1 MLAALKNTFRPEF
14 LNRIDETVVFSPL
27 DGDALMRIA
36 SLLTAE
42 VAERME
48 GLGYSL
54 SFTEAAISRIAREG
68 ETSEYG
74 ARPLRRAVIR
84 LIEEPLSTGI
94 LEGKYQEGASLLC
107 DAEGEEMV
115 IRRVDEA

>member
-1 MLAALKNTFRPEF
+1 M
-14 LNRIDETVVFSPL
+14 
-27 DGDALMRIA
+27 
-36 SLLTAE
+36 
-42 VAERME
+42 
-48 GLGYSL
+48 
-54 SFTEAAISRIAREG
+54 
-68 ETSEYG
+68 
-74 ARPLRRAVIR
+74 IR